1 MSPSIEE
8 RLMRV
13 ETELPHVQRLAD
25 EIKGAIQKMPDTMQ
39 RSMELQL
46 RRQRARL
53 KRDTA
58 VAIRE
63 RWGVPLICNDWH
75 TGGRLQQRGFRAFES
90 TVGAALSQHKF
101 GRAADLSSSKMS
113 ADRMRA
119 DILANPDDP
128 AFRFISRIEDGRDSP
143 TWLHLDCGIIV
154 RGVGEPIQVV
164 RA

>member
-58 VAIRE
+58 K
-63 RWGVPLICNDWH
+63 
-75 TGGRLQQRGFRAFES
+75 
-90 TVGAALSQHKF
+90 ALEECRKSRFTPASPAPQPTPQMPW
-101 GRAADLSSSKMS
+101 DLSWLKQVAVGLAILGSLIGGAVAAISSGTPRP
-113 ADRMRA
+113 A
-119 DILANPDDP
+119 IIQPTDP
-128 AFRFISRIEDGRDSP
+128 RP
-143 TWLHLDCGIIV
+143 
-154 RGVGEPIQVV
+154 
-164 RA
+164 